1 MSFNEFVKQVR
12 QEPASRVRSALAFIK
27 SQARMYLGFY
37 STTAPMETWISRESI
52 ASRTLALMAGNYRI
66 RELYNI
72 LGLLNVARHGHRPGN
87 HQNWFKHPFP
97 PGQRRCRHML
107 ANFRAWKHQT
117 YVVSPTRPLDNNV
130 RFHRK

>member
-12 QEPASRVRSALAFIK
+12 QESARRVRSILAFIK

-37 STTAPMETWISRESI
+37 STTAPMETWISRESV
-52 ASRTLALMAGNYRI
+52 ASLMAGNYRI

-87 HQNWFKHPFP
+87 HQN
-97 PGQRRCRHML
+97 C
-107 ANFRAWKHQT
+107 
-117 YVVSPTRPLDNNV
+117 
-130 RFHRK
+130 